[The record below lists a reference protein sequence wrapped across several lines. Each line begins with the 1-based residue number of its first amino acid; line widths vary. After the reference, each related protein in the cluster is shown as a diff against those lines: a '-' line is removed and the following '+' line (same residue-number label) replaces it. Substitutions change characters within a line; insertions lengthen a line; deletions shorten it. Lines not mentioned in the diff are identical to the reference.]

1 MKIVIF
7 FLIVF
12 FNLSAFSKDVAD
24 NEKWIMSNVID
35 DMLSCQS
42 YYTIAADSMEKY
54 GDKKNAEVIKEYS
67 QKLSFMSFYLAD
79 SIKLKDE
86 TLSAKLD
93 LTFKEQFES
102 IDFDYSNI
110 SILIQKYADNCK
122 EWYEDDFISR
132 MHYWYDK
139 YEKRFSN

>member
-1 MKIVIF
+1 
-7 FLIVF
+7 
-12 FNLSAFSKDVAD
+12 
-24 NEKWIMSNVID
+24 
-35 DMLSCQS
+35 
-42 YYTIAADSMEKY
+42 
-54 GDKKNAEVIKEYS
+54 
-67 QKLSFMSFYLAD
+67 MSFYLAD

-102 IDFDYSNI
+102 IDFNYSNI

-139 YEKRFSN
+139 YEKRFGN